1 MSDHHEHDYSHEQGH
16 SHDHSHGHEHAY
28 GGAHDHGTG
37 LFHSHGMNRKSKM
50 AWAIGITALILILEA
65 VGGIVSGSLALLSD
79 AGHMLTDLAAL
90 LISLTAMIMAE
101 KPASATHTY
110 GFARLEVLAALGNAM
125 TFFLMVMGVAWE
137 AFQRFAHPSLPD
149 WKTMGLIAAIGF
161 LANALSAWFLH
172 GGHEDD
178 INIQGAWIHVMGDLG
193 SSLGVLIGVVVIAQ
207 TGWSW
212 VDPVLSLA
220 IALLIASGAFK
231 LFRKA
236 LRILLESAP
245 KGLTSQTIV
254 SALKNQI
261 SDIQE
266 VHHVHLWEVGAGG
279 VHLTAHL
286 VVNDQVLSQAQQIVE
301 KANHVLKTDCGI
313 QHVTLQIEAPTHIL
327 MHGPGK

>member
-1 MSDHHEHDYSHEQGH
+1 MSDHHEHDHSHEHNH
-16 SHDHSHGHEHAY
+16 SHNHAH
-28 GGAHDHGTG
+28 GGAHDHGAG

-90 LISLTAMIMAE
+90 LISLTAMIMGE

-193 SSLGVLIGVVVIAQ
+193 SSLGVLMGVVVIAQ

-220 IALLIASGAFK
+220 IALFIASGALK

-245 KGLTSQTIV
+245 KGLTSETIV
-254 SALKNQI
+254 STLKNQI
-261 SDIQE
+261 NDIQE
-266 VHHVHLWEVGAGG
+266 VHHIHLWEVGAGR

-301 KANHVLKTDCGI
+301 KATRVLKTDCGI
-313 QHVTLQIEAPTHIL
+313 QHATLQIEAPARVL
-327 MHGPGK
+327 MHGPEAK